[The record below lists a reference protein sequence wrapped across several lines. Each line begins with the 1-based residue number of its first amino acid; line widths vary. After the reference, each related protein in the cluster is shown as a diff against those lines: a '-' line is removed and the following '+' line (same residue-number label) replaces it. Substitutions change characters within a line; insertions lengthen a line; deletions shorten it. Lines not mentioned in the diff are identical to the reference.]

1 MESTPDQSA
10 SAPKSLI
17 VQSVRSMYGLETIFP
32 SKVSCSPFSKAGPII
47 SKAEIY
53 CELTFPNI
61 DNLPPFRRFPFIR
74 RGGYPSSPTYSIS
87 APRCRSASTSVFIGL
102 CFMRSVPVSTW
113 LCPGRML
120 RYAVMNLMAVP
131 AALMFISSGISL
143 RAETITSVSSQL
155 ERFSGK
161 RIAFPDISAAMALIT
176 SALLLM
182 LFDAGRVI
190 SVFMLFGALTIYFIN
205 CIFLEYIS

>member
-1 MESTPDQSA
+1 
-10 SAPKSLI
+10 
-17 VQSVRSMYGLETIFP
+17 
-32 SKVSCSPFSKAGPII
+32 
-47 SKAEIY
+47 
-53 CELTFPNI
+53 
-61 DNLPPFRRFPFIR
+61 
-74 RGGYPSSPTYSIS
+74 
-87 APRCRSASTSVFIGL
+87 
-102 CFMRSVPVSTW
+102 MRSVPVSTW